1 MSHAFHTP
9 PQHVAAV
16 ERADSVLAAR
26 FPRHV
31 PGKQDGWLIL
41 TRSDR
46 PIAVWDLKEK
56 TGADTPEQEAKR
68 IELAQELAAAGLA
81 VTLPSDAYMV
91 FFAEIPAHPTTP
103 RYTVVDD
110 GSGLGGLFGGTHL
123 VMDTWTK
130 VHVAT
135 ARTPEKAVQR
145 CADFTR
151 AQSTLDAQ
159 VAPGSLPAG
168 SHADPDTRS

>member
-1 MSHAFHTP
+1 MFHAFQVP

-16 ERADSVLAAR
+16 ERAQAALSAR
-26 FPRHV
+26 FPQHV
-31 PGKQDGWLIL
+31 PGEQDGWLIL

-46 PIAVWDLKEK
+46 PIVVWDLKEK
-56 TGADTPEQEAKR
+56 IAADTPEQEAKR

-91 FFAEIPAHPTTP
+91 FFAEIPADRTSP

-110 GSGLGGLFGGTHL
+110 DSALGALFGGPHL
-123 VMDTWTK
+123 VMDTWTQ

-135 ARTPEKAVQR
+135 ARTPEEAAEC
-145 CADFTR
+145 CAEFSR
-151 AQSTLDAQ
+151 AQDALDAQ
-159 VAPGSLPAG
+159 VASGSLPAG
-168 SHADPDTRS
+168 SYATPDSTA